1 MAYDAQHNDV
11 PRSLVVALEDEIAA
25 LETKIGQLQG
35 DFPETHDN
43 SSAYASAHTTASLH
57 DLQLHDHVLENL
69 LERVDVMDTSLYPLR
84 SHDMQKTLSTVR
96 NAFYLQPSDLPLPL
110 GKDTR
115 HVHETR
121 RPGADAPQ
129 TLVSFSQMPKSAA
142 DLLIRN
148 YTEIHLPQYPC
159 LSETDLL
166 ESFGRCFDGSGRASA
181 FDGFSVSLAMAISSN
196 TMLWRSEEG
205 ALSSSA
211 RLWATAHTLLGHPDL
226 FSSTQ
231 QQLQAD
237 LLVIHYAFTN
247 PAVADVW
254 YLIGEAMRLCVQ
266 LNYHREPVEG
276 HLNYLELD
284 TRRRLFWTA
293 CSMEMVICSYLRLPT
308 TLSGMS
314 VTTQTY
320 SSLADYCI
328 RPDGL
333 LIGPHKKASAIHM
346 LECRHL
352 ETEIY
357 RRLYLPGHND
367 TSQSLQEW
375 IGDMTEKLDAW
386 HRKAETFA
394 LEQKLEFRN
403 IQFYFQKCRLHRPAP
418 NNRNPTLASRLVTIE
433 CAKLLAEQ
441 YTGLRLGGRLF
452 YPWHGGHILFEA
464 GIILLDAALSAVQ
477 WSSEQEYVQDVV
489 QIILD
494 YPSALRSVSEL
505 WPALDICVKIFV
517 QLSQPVLGFLR
528 EVQSQRFL
536 GLELPAS
543 PICPELEKYLF
554 PAPALENYLGLEGSS
569 LRAGDRTR
577 CQ

>member
-35 DFPETHDN
+35 GSPETHHN
-43 SSAYASAHTTASLH
+43 VSAYTSASLL
-57 DLQLHDHVLENL
+57 DLQRHDHVLETL
-69 LERVDVMDTSLYPLR
+69 LERVGVMDTSLCPSRY
-84 SHDMQKTLSTVR
+84 HDMQKTISTVR
-96 NAFYLQPSDLPLPL
+96 NAFHLQPSDLPLPL
-110 GKDTR
+110 GKDAR
-115 HVHETR
+115 HTQETR

-129 TLVSFSQMPKSAA
+129 TLVSFSQIPKSAA

-166 ESFGRCFDGSGRASA
+166 ESFGRCFDGGGQASA
-181 FDGFSVSLAMAISSN
+181 FDSFTVSLAMAISSN

-226 FSSTQ
+226 FSSAQ

-247 PAVADVW
+247 PTVADVW

-276 HLNYLELD
+276 HLNYLDLD

-293 CSMEMVICSYLRLPT
+293 CSMEML
-308 TLSGMS
+308 
-314 VTTQTY
+314 TY

-333 LIGPHKKASAIHM
+333 FIGPHKKASALHM

-357 RRLYLPGHND
+357 RRLYLPRYGD

-375 IGDMTEKLDAW
+375 IADMTEKLDAW

-418 NNRNPTLASRLVTIE
+418 NNRNPPLASRLVTIE

-464 GIILLDAALSAVQ
+464 GIVLLDAALSAVQ
-477 WSSEQEYVQDVV
+477 WSSGQEDVQNAIQV
-489 QIILD
+489 ISD

-505 WPALDICVKIFV
+505 WPALDICVEVFV
-517 QLSQPVLGFLR
+517 QLSQPVVRFLR
-528 EVQSQRFL
+528 EIQCQKFL

-554 PAPALENYLGLEGSS
+554 PAPALENYLGLDGSS
-569 LRAGDRTR
+569 LRPGGGNG